1 MTLDETIYISDLYN
15 IYGKL
20 LTDKQSQILEKYIF
34 DNLSLGEISEIFS
47 ISRQAVLD
55 SINKSIV
62 QLHKY
67 ENCLKIKSNNHNI
80 NSLLIKLKS
89 SVTDE
94 KLVKEIDKLL
104 ETL

>member
-55 SINKSIV
+55 SINKSIA

-80 NSLLIKLKS
+80 TSLLIKLKL

>member
-55 SINKSIV
+55 SINKSIA

-67 ENCLKIKSNNHNI
+67 ENYLRIKSNNHNI
-80 NSLLIKLKS
+80 TTLLIKLKS